1 MRGKG
6 NIKRYLEVLWG
17 IILTVFLLTPVFLR
31 CSEATNEVLDTDGGI
46 REDIILKDVKN
57 EDAKND
63 VEDIKDIED
72 IKDDIE
78 DIKDAGADDISDIGE
93 DVEDIISDGDIL
105 NDLDAYEGD
114 VISDI
119 DTADDISDTGPQNYE
134 CLVTTEDLDKNK
146 IDIIYR
152 YYNNENSLSCDTP
165 ISSISSIEIYVPAGI
180 EQNFEKPPFGMAK
193 KGINICLPKHD
204 SCNTIADEQNR
215 TDENNDYS
223 FSNGVR
229 LQFQLITPYEENKQD
244 PLKLFFVVPR
254 IAAYLKCKNGGPIPD
269 PDYTYID
276 DVLYACRA
284 VGNLPPLGGDMAFY
298 YVFANAKDDIG
309 NIYLTIGTV
318 RCGPDG
324 KCGKQ
329 YRINIEKQITYLT
342 TIWKGGVIMQ
352 EGEPIKIAY
361 PASTQFPLPNENGQ
375 PVSINNH
382 TWRVTEIIIEKVEK
396 TDNSPAKYILK
407 GIKINKE

>member
-1 MRGKG
+1 
-6 NIKRYLEVLWG
+6 
-17 IILTVFLLTPVFLR
+17 
-31 CSEATNEVLDTDGGI
+31 
-46 REDIILKDVKN
+46 VKN

-93 DVEDIISDGDIL
+93 DVEDVISDEDTS
-105 NDLDAYEGD
+105 NDLDGD
-114 VISDI
+114 GEDVSVDI

-152 YYNNENSLSCDTP
+152 YYNDNGNPLSCDTP
-165 ISSISSIEIYVPAGI
+165 ISSISSIKIYVPAGI

-254 IAAYLKCKNGGPIPD
+254 IAAYLKCKNGPIPD

-284 VGNLPPLGGDMAFY
+284 VGNLPPLGGDMATY
-298 YVFANAKDDIG
+298 YVFANANDIQISTG
-309 NIYLTIGTV
+309 ATF
-318 RCGPDG
+318 CGPDG

-329 YRINIEKQITYLT
+329 YRINIEKQTTYLT

-361 PASTQFPLPNENGQ
+361 PASINFLPNGNGQ

-382 TWRVTEIIIEKVEK
+382 MWRVTEIIIEKVEK